1 MPEIITAATDLIGDK
16 VASNTPILLTV
27 LINIFIPVSKME
39 VIEKPLISLPIS
51 ADPLKISLAITGAF
65 VNK

>member
-27 LINIFIPVSKME
+27 LINIFIPVSKM
-39 VIEKPLISLPIS
+39 
-51 ADPLKISLAITGAF
+51 
-65 VNK
+65 